1 MSLILFFFSYFLD
14 RVACFCL
21 GLAVDCNHP
30 TFASWGAGTT
40 DLYTIPNIVEMEVSL
55 TFCLLW
61 PQTVILLLSASHIII
76 F

>member
-14 RVACFCL
+14 RVTCFCL

-55 TFCLLW
+55 TFAYYGLKLW
-61 PQTVILLLSASHIII
+61 SSWSLPPT
-76 F
+76 